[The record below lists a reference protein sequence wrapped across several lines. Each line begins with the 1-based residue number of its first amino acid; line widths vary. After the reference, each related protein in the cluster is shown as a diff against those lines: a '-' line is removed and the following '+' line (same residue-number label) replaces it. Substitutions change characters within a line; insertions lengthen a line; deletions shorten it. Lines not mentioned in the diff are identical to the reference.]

1 MTGRRPAD
9 SHSEQKEA
17 VERVGKCAAWSNY
30 VLPFAHA
37 ITHTAADAP
46 SLPLCKCQWYVVAA
60 PGLAMWARVGV
71 GEQPGGGRVD
81 RVPTHG
87 GEVNGLLWLLQV
99 HGRLNQ
105 FKLQR
110 GLWRDAYLKMGR

>member
-1 MTGRRPAD
+1 MLGR
-9 SHSEQKEA
+9 SEQKEA

-71 GEQPGGGRVD
+71 GEQPGGGCID
-81 RVPTHG
+81 RVPTCG
-87 GEVNGLLWLLQV
+87 GEVNRLLRVLQV
-99 HGRLNQ
+99 HSRLS
-105 FKLQR
+105 LWR
-110 GLWRDAYLKMGR
+110 GLWRYV